1 MTFQETI
8 EFSTQT
14 IREVFEHAG
23 ISVVNIILFGSRFR
37 GDVGPDSDWDYLVC
51 TKNEISFPKKAT
63 LASVVQ
69 TKLAEKHISADIIIR
84 SEKQIADERGNVG
97 VITYYALKDSVPV

>member
-1 MTFQETI
+1 
-8 EFSTQT
+8 
-14 IREVFEHAG
+14 
-23 ISVVNIILFGSRFR
+23 VNIVLFGSRSR
-37 GDVGPDSDWDYLVC
+37 GDAGPDSDWDYLVC
-51 TKNEISFPKKAT
+51 TKNEISFPEKAT

-84 SEKQIADERGNVG
+84 SEKQIANERGNVG